1 MLIESYAL
9 KNIFTTVLITGTIT
23 LVIVLLL
30 MLVRKKFNIGDELFR
45 KLMHLT
51 AILITPLC
59 LYFAIDFYIAMLCLF
74 IFAIGGAIGLRL
86 IEKVKSY
93 SSFFVEREKHEIR
106 KSFVSYCNIQACL
119 ILVCGVYGDIGII
132 YIELMV
138 WALGD
143 TVAALCGKKW
153 GKRHFKCAFTDR
165 KKTYVGSASMLIVV
179 FIISFIALLI
189 MYDYSALRVICQSGI
204 IAVMATIAELLSKK
218 GRDTITIPVIVSLV
232 CLIFDMLF

>member
-30 MLVRKKFNIGDELFR
+30 MLVRKIFDIGDELFR
-45 KLMHLT
+45 KLMHFT

-153 GKRHFKCAFTDR
+153 GKRHFKCAFADR

-179 FIISFIALLI
+179 LIISFIALLI

-204 IAVMATIAELLSKK
+204 IAVMATIAELISKK